1 MLPSNSYL
9 FIRTRAELYIL
20 QCAVNENS
28 RLAKMRIIKQKNL
41 DIVSQKMELDC
52 DFVISVRLSES
63 EDVFQIFDEMQ
74 AVATPQHEYNLNFLV
89 QIPSLSSASSPGSNM

>member
-1 MLPSNSYL
+1 
-9 FIRTRAELYIL
+9 
-20 QCAVNENS
+20 
-28 RLAKMRIIKQKNL
+28 MRIIKQKNL

-74 AVATPQHEYNLNFLV
+74 AVAITP
-89 QIPSLSSASSPGSNM
+89 IT